1 MLLRFPLRVIK
12 SFRQSPQTNDVFE
25 CIFNRTECVNIIS
38 MLGLGNL
45 ICKILFIAV
54 GLCWPS
60 FMIYNHIHLGKSK
73 RIIAVQK
80 HFVVVVLFFGFTTCL
95 DFIFGSNTL
104 YTLCKIVVLYMLI
117 RNNFSGSTSF
127 FDNVLNKLPKDQFII
142 QLALKAMD
150 SDSKASIQMFFA
162 QIMKMFA
169 EQYDQILNEID
180 VVEEKAE

>member
-1 MLLRFPLRVIK
+1 
-12 SFRQSPQTNDVFE
+12 
-25 CIFNRTECVNIIS
+25 

-45 ICKILFIAV
+45 LCKILFIGV

-60 FMIYNHIHLGKSK
+60 FMIYNHIHLGKTK
-73 RIIAVQK
+73 RMIAVQK
-80 HFVVVVLFFGFTTCL
+80 HFVVVVLFFAFTTCL

-104 YTLCKIVVLYMLI
+104 YTLVKIVVMWMLT

-150 SDSKASIQMFFA
+150 ADSKASIQMFFA
-162 QIMKMFA
+162 QIMKLFG
-169 EQYDQILNEID
+169 EQYIQILNEID
-180 VVEEKAE
+180 VVTEEKAE